1 MLYFFYNDYVDGD
14 AKVKDHCLITRKYK
28 RGSMHKD
35 CNIKVELN
43 HKTPVVFHNR
53 KNYY

>member
-14 AKVKDHCLITRKYK
+14 AKVKDHYLITRKYK

-43 HKTPVVFHNR
+43 HKTPIVFHNR